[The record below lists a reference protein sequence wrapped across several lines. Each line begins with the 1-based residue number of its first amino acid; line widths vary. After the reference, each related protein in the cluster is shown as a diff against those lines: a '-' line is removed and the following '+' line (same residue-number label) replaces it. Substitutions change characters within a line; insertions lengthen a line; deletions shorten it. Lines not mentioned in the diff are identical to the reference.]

1 MCKTKLSYS
10 AFIAMA
16 ALCGATMFAGCG
28 DDNSASVNDEKS
40 SSSIESPTSS
50 VDAKSSSSSKEKTDK
65 SSSSNKEDKKAESS
79 SSVKKDKSSSSVN
92 GAESTEQSSSSA
104 AKTLEEKLGKCE
116 DKGQFE
122 VRHVQDDAGNW
133 YSCYRGEW
141 FEGSLEVE
149 GPDWGKN
156 PENQSSSSATKNG
169 ELLVD
174 SRDGE
179 SYKTVYI
186 GNQHWMAENLRYRA
200 DESDTLKVG
209 KKGRYYSWATAMDTT
224 ETPCNSEMCKF
235 ARIQRQGVCPN
246 GWHIPSVEEWKIFI
260 DELEK
265 LSRNPFE
272 IIIDED
278 DWGESGNNSTGFTA
292 MPAGIYSGE
301 TIYRPNQALIWS
313 SSVAVNGK
321 VFPDYAHYLRI
332 TEKGVRIETLEKFA
346 NISVRCIE
354 NSEESEK
361 LDYLNHKEYS
371 GAYGELVDPRDGKKY
386 KTVVL
391 DGLEWMAE
399 NLNFETE
406 NSVCGGAVDSC
417 AKYGRLYPES
427 EYKTVC
433 PTGWRIPK
441 DSEVETLLPFDGYR
455 YVIGHDLKSTSEW
468 VISDS
473 LKGVYDG
480 NGSNA
485 IGLNLLPQ
493 GFYSDSLSYQL
504 VYEASGFYIDR
515 STVYALLVWAQTQ
528 EARFR
533 SFKGYYIPVRCV
545 KD

>member
-1 MCKTKLSYS
+1 MNKKVNSCGV
-10 AFIAMA
+10 IVAMA

-28 DDNSASVNDEKS
+28 DDNSASVDDEQS
-40 SSSIESPTSS
+40 SSSVETPASS
-50 VDAKSSSSSKEKTDK
+50 SSADAKSSSSSKEDKT
-65 SSSSNKEDKKAESS
+65 AESS
-79 SSVKKDKSSSSVN
+79 SSVKDGEASGQSSSSV
-92 GAESTEQSSSSA
+92 TDP
-104 AKTLEEKLGKCE
+104 LVEKFGKCE

-122 VRHVQDDAGNW
+122 VSHVQDDAGNW

-141 FEGSLEVE
+141 SEGFLEVE
-149 GPDWGKN
+149 DPEWGHEPDD
-156 PENQSSSSATKNG
+156 QSSSSATKTG
-169 ELLVD
+169 DVLVD

-179 SYKTVYI
+179 TYKTVYI

-200 DESDTLKVG
+200 DESDTLKAG

-292 MPAGIYSGE
+292 MPAGIYSGG
-301 TIYRPNQALIWS
+301 TIYRPYQALIWS
-313 SSVAVNGK
+313 SSAAVNGK
-321 VFPDYAHYLRI
+321 VFPDFASYLRI

-391 DGLEWMAE
+391 EGLEWMAE

-406 NSVCGGAVDSC
+406 NSVCGGAADSC

-468 VISDS
+468 VVSDS
-473 LKGVYDG
+473 LREAYDG

-493 GFYSDSLSYQL
+493 GFYSDSLSYQQ
-504 VYEASGFYIDR
+504 VYQASGFYIDR

-533 SFKGYYIPVRCV
+533 SFNGYYIPVRCV
-545 KD
+545 KE

>member
-1 MCKTKLSYS
+1 MNKAKSCCG

-28 DDNSASVNDEKS
+28 DDSSTSVNDEQS
-40 SSSIESPTSS
+40 SSSVEVPTSS
-50 VDAKSSSSSKEKTDK
+50 VETPTNSAEGESSSSDKTKTDKSSSSSKEDK
-65 SSSSNKEDKKAESS
+65 IAESS
-79 SSVKKDKSSSSVN
+79 SSAKKDKSSSSAN
-92 GAESTEQSSSSA
+92 GGEPAEQSSSSV
-104 AKTLEEKLGKCE
+104 AK
-116 DKGQFE
+116 
-122 VRHVQDDAGNW
+122 
-133 YSCYRGEW
+133 
-141 FEGSLEVE
+141 SLE
-149 GPDWGKN
+149 
-156 PENQSSSSATKNG
+156 SSSSSTKTG
-169 ELLVD
+169 EVLVD

-186 GNQHWMAENLRYRA
+186 GSQHWMAENLRYRA
-200 DESDTLKVG
+200 DESDTLKAG

-224 ETPCNSEMCKF
+224 ETPCNSELCKF
-235 ARIQRQGVCPN
+235 ARVQRQGVCPN

-292 MPAGIYSGE
+292 MPAGIYSGGI
-301 TIYRPNQALIWS
+301 IYRQYQALIWS
-313 SSVAVNGK
+313 SGAAVNGK
-321 VFPDYAHYLRI
+321 VFPDYASYLRI

-391 DGLEWMAE
+391 NGLEWMAE

-406 NSVCGGAVDSC
+406 NSVCGGAADSC

-455 YVIGHDLKSTSEW
+455 YVMGHDLKSTSEW

-473 LKGVYDG
+473 LRDAYDG
-480 NGSNA
+480 NGANA

-493 GFYSDSLSYQL
+493 GFYSDSLSYEG
-504 VYEASGFYIDR
+504 VYQSSGFYIDR
-515 STVYALLVWAQTQ
+515 STVYALLVWAEIK

-533 SFKGYYIPVRCV
+533 TLRGYYVPVRCV

>member
-1 MCKTKLSYS
+1 MCKTKISYS
-10 AFIAMA
+10 AFVALA
-16 ALCGATMFAGCG
+16 VLCGATMFMGCG
-28 DDNSASVNDEKS
+28 DDSSTSVNDEQS
-40 SSSIESPTSS
+40 SSSVEVLTSS
-50 VDAKSSSSSKEKTDK
+50 AEGESSSSDKTKTDKSSSSSKEDK
-65 SSSSNKEDKKAESS
+65 IAESS
-79 SSVKKDKSSSSVN
+79 SSAKKDKSSSSAN
-92 GAESTEQSSSSA
+92 GGEPAEQSSSSVV
-104 AKTLEEKLGKCE
+104 K
-116 DKGQFE
+116 
-122 VRHVQDDAGNW
+122 
-133 YSCYRGEW
+133 
-141 FEGSLEVE
+141 SLE
-149 GPDWGKN
+149 
-156 PENQSSSSATKNG
+156 SSSSSTKTG
-169 ELLVD
+169 EVLVD

-186 GNQHWMAENLRYRA
+186 GSQHWMAENLRYRA
-200 DESDTLKVG
+200 DESDTLKAD

-224 ETPCNSEMCKF
+224 ETPCNSELCKF
-235 ARIQRQGVCPN
+235 ARVQRQGVCPN

-292 MPAGIYSGE
+292 MPAGIYSGGI
-301 TIYRPNQALIWS
+301 IYRQYQALIWS
-313 SSVAVNGK
+313 SGAAVNGK
-321 VFPDYAHYLRI
+321 VFPDYASYLRI

-391 DGLEWMAE
+391 NGLEWMAE

-406 NSVCGGAVDSC
+406 NSVCGGAADSC

-455 YVIGHDLKSTSEW
+455 YVMGHDLKSTSEW

-473 LKGVYDG
+473 LRDAYDG
-480 NGSNA
+480 NGANA

-493 GFYSDSLSYQL
+493 GFYSDSLSYEG
-504 VYEASGFYIDR
+504 VYQSSGFYIDR
-515 STVYALLVWAQTQ
+515 STVYALLVWAEIK

-533 SFKGYYIPVRCV
+533 TLRGYYVPVRCV